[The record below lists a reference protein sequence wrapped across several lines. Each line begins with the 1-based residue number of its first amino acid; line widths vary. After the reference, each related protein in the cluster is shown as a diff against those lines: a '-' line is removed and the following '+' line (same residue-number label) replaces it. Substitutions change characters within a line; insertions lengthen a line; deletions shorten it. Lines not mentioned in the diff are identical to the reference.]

1 MFSEKFCLM
10 LISIAYFLHDR
21 YSFFYFYF
29 FLYIQQYKPV
39 EQKLDHQWE
48 MIHSQGVTI
57 SDKNYNLFNNVKGL
71 PFNFAIKFFIVSTIK
86 SFMRSHHLGVM
97 SVDIIQWGVEI
108 RIFHTRF
115 SRVFKSRSVLL
126 LCNYCTIVFYFVCC
140 MALTLF
146 IYLWGGAKTTQKH

>member
-1 MFSEKFCLM
+1 
-10 LISIAYFLHDR
+10 
-21 YSFFYFYF
+21 
-29 FLYIQQYKPV
+29 
-39 EQKLDHQWE
+39 
-48 MIHSQGVTI
+48 MIHSQDVNI
-57 SDKNYNLFNNVKGL
+57 SDKNYNLFNNMKGL
-71 PFNFAIKFFIVSTIK
+71 PFNFVLKFFTVSTIK

-97 SVDIIQWGVEI
+97 SVDIIQRGVEI

-146 IYLWGGAKTTQKH
+146 IYL